1 MSSSPSEPCL
11 QTSSVPI
18 TQNEEQAAQQ
28 KDDSSYVLC
37 QYDSSENEEEKALK
51 TEHRSWIMM
60 WTFPTPRSYLKTYEE
75 RKKKNEL
82 IPRDISREELEKNFL
97 DALNKC
103 QLMGKLR
110 QMIVV
115 YEPHKKLM
123 PDGSAHEMHYH
134 VCFKMSANF
143 AHKGVSN
150 TLAQHYGLHG
160 HMSYPRKG
168 WYQMA
173 KYVLTDSAVKL
184 PVHLDPT
191 PLFWPTRMT
200 KEDML
205 KKMQLTEEDYLK
217 KRAEENRMQWKEES
231 NNGDGTHQDRWRKR
245 RRVLDFS
252 EFSDYVLHHKITN
265 EQEFWVLACKEKEA
279 GNPTLWNYGGTA
291 AVAKQIQK
299 CNKAHMAQF
308 RDDVFLGTSKA
319 TSKYPLSA
327 FNIPDTIRVWMEHF
341 KGEMALII
349 QGEGGLGKTE
359 MAKAILASMGK
370 YFFVDSLDTVKSLL
384 FTGKES
390 ILFDDVTLQNFSV
403 DEVKSFLDVKSERAV
418 KCRHEDGFIPADT
431 VRIFLTNHERHTFF
445 PRETDNKDHS
455 RAINRRMIWVTVTE
469 KLFTESDGK
478 TQKDKE
484 KEVGVE
490 CESEIP
496 VMDDLETL
504 KTKQSRTAKE
514 PSLKSPFDE
523 EYEPLLEEYDMFDGD
538 EEAAMWMNLSS
549 EDACRESPAS
559 SKGLPLL
566 SSGKTSPS
574 ANKELEA
581 KMMIEKETK
590 RPGKDE
596 TAHLG
601 KDTVSTENHEHDRPE
616 PKKNINR
623 VKCIAENSFR
633 PLVRY
638 RRKSKPNPPWH
649 HYEHR
654 RRDVRWGTSQK
665 SWWPWQS

>member
-1 MSSSPSEPCL
+1 MEGRK
-11 QTSSVPI
+11 QQWRWYTSGP
-18 TQNEEQAAQQ
+18 
-28 KDDSSYVLC
+28 
-37 QYDSSENEEEKALK
+37 
-51 TEHRSWIMM
+51 M
-60 WTFPTPRSYLKTYEE
+60 
-75 RKKKNEL
+75 KKKKESA
-82 IPRDISREELEKNFL
+82 RFL
-97 DALNKC
+97 
-103 QLMGKLR
+103 R
-110 QMIVV
+110 I
-115 YEPHKKLM
+115 
-123 PDGSAHEMHYH
+123 
-134 VCFKMSANF
+134 
-143 AHKGVSN
+143 
-150 TLAQHYGLHG
+150 
-160 HMSYPRKG
+160 
-168 WYQMA
+168 
-173 KYVLTDSAVKL
+173 
-184 PVHLDPT
+184 
-191 PLFWPTRMT
+191 
-200 KEDML
+200 
-205 KKMQLTEEDYLK
+205 
-217 KRAEENRMQWKEES
+217 
-231 NNGDGTHQDRWRKR
+231 
-245 RRVLDFS
+245 
-252 EFSDYVLHHKITN
+252 SDYVLHHKITN

-308 RDDVFLGTSKA
+308 RDDVFLDTSKA

-431 VRIFLTNHERHTFF
+431 
-445 PRETDNKDHS
+445 ETENKDHS

-484 KEVGVE
+484 NEVGVE

-538 EEAAMWMNLSS
+538 EEAAMWMNL
-549 EDACRESPAS
+549 R
-559 SKGLPLL
+559 
-566 SSGKTSPS
+566 
-574 ANKELEA
+574 
-581 KMMIEKETK
+581 KM
-590 RPGKDE
+590 
-596 TAHLG
+596 H
-601 KDTVSTENHEHDRPE
+601 
-616 PKKNINR
+616 
-623 VKCIAENSFR
+623 AEN
-633 PLVRY
+633 LLAA
-638 RRKSKPNPPWH
+638 
-649 HYEHR
+649 
-654 RRDVRWGTSQK
+654 QK
-665 SWWPWQS
+665 DCLC

>member
-1 MSSSPSEPCL
+1 
-11 QTSSVPI
+11 
-18 TQNEEQAAQQ
+18 
-28 KDDSSYVLC
+28 
-37 QYDSSENEEEKALK
+37 
-51 TEHRSWIMM
+51 
-60 WTFPTPRSYLKTYEE
+60 
-75 RKKKNEL
+75 
-82 IPRDISREELEKNFL
+82 
-97 DALNKC
+97 
-103 QLMGKLR
+103 MGKLR

-217 KRAEENRMQWKEES
+217 KRAEENRMQSKEES

-279 GNPTLWNYGGTA
+279 GNPTLWNYGGMA

-299 CNKAHMAQF
+299 CNKAQMAQF

-327 FNIPDTIRVWMEHF
+327 FNIPDEIRVWMKHF
-341 KGEMALII
+341 KGEVALII

-445 PRETDNKDHS
+445 PRETENKDHS

-484 KEVGVE
+484 KK
-490 CESEIP
+490 
-496 VMDDLETL
+496 LEYSV
-504 KTKQSRTAKE
+504 SR
-514 PSLKSPFDE
+514 
-523 EYEPLLEEYDMFDGD
+523 
-538 EEAAMWMNLSS
+538 
-549 EDACRESPAS
+549 R
-559 SKGLPLL
+559 
-566 SSGKTSPS
+566 
-574 ANKELEA
+574 
-581 KMMIEKETK
+581 
-590 RPGKDE
+590 
-596 TAHLG
+596 
-601 KDTVSTENHEHDRPE
+601 
-616 PKKNINR
+616 
-623 VKCIAENSFR
+623 FR
-633 PLVRY
+633 
-638 RRKSKPNPPWH
+638 
-649 HYEHR
+649 
-654 RRDVRWGTSQK
+654 
-665 SWWPWQS
+665 

>member
-1 MSSSPSEPCL
+1 MKITMHSFAQTALWAQEKLTRSIVKQHIWNILHKLRTELWSVFAARQFKQNIAFTFASSRHIYTIYIYIYTSETIIQTAILLNWKNVDFMSSSPSEPCL

-327 FNIPDTIRVWMEHF
+327 FNIPDDNSCLDETLQRWNGSYHPRRGRTWKDRNG
-341 KGEMALII
+341 KGNIGLNGKVLFCGQFGYCEII
-349 QGEGGLGKTE
+349 AFHRKR
-359 MAKAILASMGK
+359 
-370 YFFVDSLDTVKSLL
+370 VDS
-384 FTGKES
+384 F
-390 ILFDDVTLQNFSV
+390 
-403 DEVKSFLDVKSERAV
+403 R
-418 KCRHEDGFIPADT
+418 R
-431 VRIFLTNHERHTFF
+431 RHTAELLSWRGEVVSRRQIGKS
-445 PRETDNKDHS
+445 REMPPWGWFYSCWYCQDISNKS
-455 RAINRRMIWVTVTE
+455 WTAY
-469 KLFTESDGK
+469 LF
-478 TQKDKE
+478 
-484 KEVGVE
+484 
-490 CESEIP
+490 
-496 VMDDLETL
+496 
-504 KTKQSRTAKE
+504 
-514 PSLKSPFDE
+514 
-523 EYEPLLEEYDMFDGD
+523 
-538 EEAAMWMNLSS
+538 
-549 EDACRESPAS
+549 
-559 SKGLPLL
+559 SKG
-566 SSGKTSPS
+566 
-574 ANKELEA
+574 N
-581 KMMIEKETK
+581 
-590 RPGKDE
+590 
-596 TAHLG
+596 
-601 KDTVSTENHEHDRPE
+601 
-616 PKKNINR
+616 
-623 VKCIAENSFR
+623 
-633 PLVRY
+633 
-638 RRKSKPNPPWH
+638 W
-649 HYEHR
+649 
-654 RRDVRWGTSQK
+654 
-665 SWWPWQS
+665 

>member
-205 KKMQLTEEDYLK
+205 KKMQLTEED
-217 KRAEENRMQWKEES
+217 
-231 NNGDGTHQDRWRKR
+231 
-245 RRVLDFS
+245 
-252 EFSDYVLHHKITN
+252 
-265 EQEFWVLACKEKEA
+265 
-279 GNPTLWNYGGTA
+279 
-291 AVAKQIQK
+291 
-299 CNKAHMAQF
+299 
-308 RDDVFLGTSKA
+308 
-319 TSKYPLSA
+319 
-327 FNIPDTIRVWMEHF
+327 
-341 KGEMALII
+341 
-349 QGEGGLGKTE
+349 
-359 MAKAILASMGK
+359 
-370 YFFVDSLDTVKSLL
+370 
-384 FTGKES
+384 
-390 ILFDDVTLQNFSV
+390 
-403 DEVKSFLDVKSERAV
+403 
-418 KCRHEDGFIPADT
+418 
-431 VRIFLTNHERHTFF
+431 
-445 PRETDNKDHS
+445 
-455 RAINRRMIWVTVTE
+455 
-469 KLFTESDGK
+469 
-478 TQKDKE
+478 
-484 KEVGVE
+484 
-490 CESEIP
+490 
-496 VMDDLETL
+496 
-504 KTKQSRTAKE
+504 
-514 PSLKSPFDE
+514 
-523 EYEPLLEEYDMFDGD
+523 
-538 EEAAMWMNLSS
+538 
-549 EDACRESPAS
+549 
-559 SKGLPLL
+559 
-566 SSGKTSPS
+566 
-574 ANKELEA
+574 
-581 KMMIEKETK
+581 
-590 RPGKDE
+590 
-596 TAHLG
+596 
-601 KDTVSTENHEHDRPE
+601 
-616 PKKNINR
+616 
-623 VKCIAENSFR
+623 
-633 PLVRY
+633 
-638 RRKSKPNPPWH
+638 
-649 HYEHR
+649 
-654 RRDVRWGTSQK
+654 
-665 SWWPWQS
+665 